1 MSVELAA
8 PCAAAECWFPLV
20 SAAHGGDSQRE
31 AEGWARAAVSR
42 PRGDAGVVDG
52 GLCHGAAGLAHLDNR
67 LHQATGKAGAQT
79 DLIELAQLEIPGQWP
94 YNVGRRTAM
103 ANAASRSTTK
113 RTRAERLEARVT
125 AEQKNLI
132 ERAATL
138 QGRSVTDFVLT
149 SVQDA
154 ARRAI
159 EEHSQLTLS
168 VRDSEAFVD
177 ALLNPQP
184 VNDRLRD
191 TVRRYREQAG
201 V

>member
-1 MSVELAA
+1 MPNV
-8 PCAAAECWFPLV
+8 V
-20 SAAHGGDSQRE
+20 SKPTGGRI
-31 AEGWARAAVSR
+31 
-42 PRGDAGVVDG
+42 RG
-52 GLCHGAAGLAHLDNR
+52 
-67 LHQATGKAGAQT
+67 
-79 DLIELAQLEIPGQWP
+79 
-94 YNVGRRTAM
+94 
-103 ANAASRSTTK
+103 
-113 RTRAERLEARVT
+113 ERLEARIT
-125 AEQKNLI
+125 AEQKSLI
-132 ERAATL
+132 ERAAAL

-177 ALLNPQP
+177 ALLNPEP

-191 TVRRYREQAG
+191 TVRRYRERAG